1 MMSDQDQWFPEEAY
15 MNLHRRMPGEPEPA
29 FEDPVMQEKVWGTC
43 WGLNTDVGRLH
54 KVLVHRPGKEWEVM
68 ASGGTFDEGLQ
79 AWLGPDNMW
88 YWNGRER
95 PDLTKAQGQH
105 DLLTAALK
113 SEGVEIFEVVDPLP
127 HLTKT
132 IYTRDTAVIIKGG
145 AILCRFGIDYRRGEE
160 LPIMRTFAKLGM
172 PILHTIHGTGLM
184 EGGSFVWL
192 NEKTAVVSIGHR
204 SNHEGARQLGE
215 VLKTLGVELLCV
227 DNTGYG
233 LHIDGSFVMLKPDLA
248 VAFVQDLPW
257 WFLVR
262 LNELKI
268 HILAANPQD
277 GWQSVNCLAVRPGRV
292 LMPAHAERSA
302 EKLTKVGVEV
312 VLVEY
317 DEFPKGGG
325 GIHCSTLPLIC
336 DDV

>member
-1 MMSDQDQWFPEEAY
+1 MSDQDQWFPEEAY
-15 MNLHRRMPGEPEPA
+15 MNLHCRMPGEPEPA

-43 WGLNTDVGRLH
+43 WGLNTDVGLLR
-54 KVLVHRPGKEWEVM
+54 KVLVHRPGKEWAVM
-68 ASGGTFDEGLQ
+68 ASGGTFDEELQ

-88 YWNGRER
+88 YWNGHER
-95 PDLTKAQGQH
+95 PDLLKAQAQH

-113 SEGVEIFEVVDPLP
+113 SEDVEIVHIEDPLS

-132 IYTRDTAVIIKGG
+132 CFTRDPAIIIKGG

-215 VLKTLGVELLCV
+215 VLKTMGVELLCV

-233 LHIDGSFVMLKPDLA
+233 LHIDGSFVMVKPDLA

-262 LNELKI
+262 LKELKI
-268 HILAANPQD
+268 HILAADPQD

-302 EKLTKVGVEV
+302 EKFTKVGVEV

-325 GIHCSTLPLIC
+325 GIHCSTLPLIR